1 MPYLIV
7 RESYLNNS
15 CLVKQFYHFSK
26 NYQIVKGF
34 LWFDQSQVQ
43 KLKME
48 LCHWWMGCR
57 STKFVLS
64 QKNRLVHRIWGM
76 RKTGETNGIFKKIFE
91 PFKITDRVKERE
103 SFSKELG
110 IKVNIQHVHFQSQ
123 STATLTLLKIPSFA
137 FDPGHHFSKKKIE
150 YEQRFLA

>member
-1 MPYLIV
+1 
-7 RESYLNNS
+7 
-15 CLVKQFYHFSK
+15 
-26 NYQIVKGF
+26 
-34 LWFDQSQVQ
+34 
-43 KLKME
+43 
-48 LCHWWMGCR
+48 
-57 STKFVLS
+57 
-64 QKNRLVHRIWGM
+64 M

-150 YEQRFLA
+150 YEQRFLALRKKSLIVESQFFYSISFKTGRVQHAGLQFIECPGKNWLQVDN

>member
-1 MPYLIV
+1 
-7 RESYLNNS
+7 
-15 CLVKQFYHFSK
+15 
-26 NYQIVKGF
+26 
-34 LWFDQSQVQ
+34 
-43 KLKME
+43 
-48 LCHWWMGCR
+48 
-57 STKFVLS
+57 
-64 QKNRLVHRIWGM
+64 M

-123 STATLTLLKIPSFA
+123 STATLTLLKIPTFA

-150 YEQRFLA
+150 YEQRFLALRKKSLIVESQFFLFNFFEDGWSSARRPTIY